1 MQGEIEPPSNYY
13 SLLDILLYFTV
24 LFLQIRLVHNI
35 RSGKPRG
42 FAFVEYEHERDMH
55 CKYTSSKTYSQQ
67 IHYSEEN
74 TQLNYVKHEILR
86 LLGW

>member
-1 MQGEIEPPSNYY
+1 MWGEIVIQGEIGPPIDY

-55 CKYTSSKTYSQQ
+55 CKYTSPKRTHNKH
-67 IHYSEEN
+67 I
-74 TQLNYVKHEILR
+74 TAKRILN
-86 LLGW
+86 

>member
-1 MQGEIEPPSNYY
+1 MRGEIIMQDEIEPPSDY
-13 SLLDILLYFTV
+13 SFLDILFYFTV

-55 CKYTSSKTYSQQ
+55 CKYTSPKRTHNKY
-67 IHYSEEN
+67 
-74 TQLNYVKHEILR
+74 TTAKRMLN
-86 LLGW
+86 

>member
-1 MQGEIEPPSNYY
+1 MWGEIVIQGEIGPPSDY
-13 SLLDILLYFTV
+13 SLLDILFYFTV

-55 CKYTSSKTYSQQ
+55 CKYTFPKRTHNKH
-67 IHYSEEN
+67 I
-74 TQLNYVKHEILR
+74 TAKRMLN
-86 LLGW
+86 